1 MENFLAGMIRQRLLV
16 LTLFLAVSVAGVFS
30 LLNLPIDAFP
40 DLANNQVQ
48 IITESPGLGPV
59 EVEQLVTIPLES
71 VMNGL
76 PNVDETRSISKYGLS
91 VVSVIFKDKV
101 DILCQAARSRAL
113 TKCTRPPARQH
124 KPTAWANFNAMV
136 KLSICLRGRGY
147 SATELKQFKTGY

>member
-101 DILCQAARSRAL
+101 D
-113 TKCTRPPARQH
+113 TYFARQL
-124 KPTAWANFNAMV
+124 V
-136 KLSICLRGRGY
+136 LERLQ
-147 SATELKQFKTGY
+147 SARARLPNHRWN

>member
-1 MENFLAGMIRQRLLV
+1 MENFLAGMIRQKLLV
-16 LTLFLAVSVAGVFS
+16 LTLFFAVSVAGIFS

-76 PNVDETRSISKYGLS
+76 PNVEETRSISKYGLS

-101 DILCQAARSRAL
+101 DTYFARQLVLERLQSARSRL
-113 TKCTRPPARQH
+113 PANIN
-124 KPTAWANFNAMV
+124 PLAWPNFNSHGRN
-136 KLSICLRGRGY
+136 LSICPKRPGILGH
-147 SATELKQFKTGY
+147 